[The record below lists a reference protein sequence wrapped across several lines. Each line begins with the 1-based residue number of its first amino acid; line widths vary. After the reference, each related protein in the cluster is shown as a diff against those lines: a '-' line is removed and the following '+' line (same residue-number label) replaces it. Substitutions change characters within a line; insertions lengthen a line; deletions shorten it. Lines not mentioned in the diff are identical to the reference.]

1 LILYQQIEGL
11 RMEKIRVLLVDDHV
25 LFRKGLVSLMAL
37 RPELEVVGEADDGNE
52 ALARARELKP
62 DLVLMD
68 INMPNCNGL
77 EATRLIKA
85 ELPDLRIVM
94 LTVSEQEEDL
104 YEAIKSGA
112 QGYLLKNLRPESLF
126 EMMQDAV
133 RGEAPISPGIAAK
146 ILEELGRRR
155 DRERDHE
162 EPADESSLLTQR
174 EREILIL
181 VVDGASNKEIAQ
193 KLHITEGTVK
203 NHLHHILEKLHL
215 QNRVQ
220 ITAFALR
227 KGLVVPRQG
236 DVG

>member
-1 LILYQQIEGL
+1 
-11 RMEKIRVLLVDDHV
+11 MDKIRVLLVDDHV

-52 ALARARELKP
+52 ALAKTRELKP

-68 INMPNCNGL
+68 INMPGCNGL

-85 ELPDLRIVM
+85 EMPDARIVM
-94 LTVSEQEEDL
+94 LTVSEHEEDL

-126 EMMQDAV
+126 EMMQDAI

-155 DRERDHE
+155 DRERDRE
-162 EPADESSLLTQR
+162 APQDESSLLTQR
-174 EREILIL
+174 EREILCL

-193 KLHITEGTVK
+193 RLHITEGTVK

-215 QNRVQ
+215 ENRVQ

-227 KGLVVPRQG
+227 KGLVSSKPSEPS
-236 DVG
+236 

>member
-1 LILYQQIEGL
+1 
-11 RMEKIRVLLVDDHV
+11 MDKIRVLLVDDHV

-52 ALARARELKP
+52 ALAKTRELKP

-68 INMPNCNGL
+68 INMPGCNGL

-85 ELPDLRIVM
+85 EMPDTRIVM
-94 LTVSEQEEDL
+94 LTVSEHEEDL

-126 EMMQDAV
+126 EMMQDAI

-155 DRERDHE
+155 DRERDRE
-162 EPADESSLLTQR
+162 EPQDESSLLTQR
-174 EREILIL
+174 EREILCL

-193 KLHITEGTVK
+193 RLHITEGTVK

-215 QNRVQ
+215 ENRVQ

-227 KGLVVPRQG
+227 KGLVSSKPSEAS
-236 DVG
+236 